1 MSDQRDGGITWT
13 EETWNPIRGCSRV
26 SEGCR
31 HCYAETMAARF
42 SGPGQ
47 PYEGLARSTPSG
59 PRWTGKVRLV
69 EEHLADP
76 LRWKRP
82 RRVFVNSMSDLFHE
96 ALSNE
101 QIAAI
106 FGVMAAAPQHTFQ
119 VLTKRPARAREWFAW
134 VASRPFEGPPA
145 IPDGPWDPM
154 AVALGHAKKAGVE
167 LPRAPRA
174 SAWPLPSVWLGVSV
188 EDQASADERIL
199 HLLETPAA
207 VRWVSYEPALGPV
220 RFDHLDADAA
230 GHAEWCQIDALTGRH
245 TDMGRPCPDA
255 PSSLD
260 WIVIGGESGPGARP
274 FDVAWARATIAA
286 CRAAGV
292 KVFVKQLGAYV
303 VDCNDAG
310 FEAEN
315 EVWAEGPEEGQPTD
329 PGAWPTP
336 VDVEHD
342 LGGYVDGYQGAPV
355 RVRLRDRKG
364 GDPAEWPEDL
374 RVREWPSAE
383 GAR

>member
-1 MSDQRDGGITWT
+1 MSDQRDGGIAWT

-31 HCYAETMAARF
+31 HCYAERMAARF

-47 PYEGLARSTPSG
+47 PYDGLARSTPSG

-119 VLTKRPARAREWFAW
+119 VLTKRAKRMREWFVGGARPNIAVYDAAAEIVAGDWSKMPSDMAKTRSSGGAW
-134 VASRPFEGPPA
+134 
-145 IPDGPWDPM
+145 
-154 AVALGHAKKAGVE
+154 
-167 LPRAPRA
+167 
-174 SAWPLPSVWLGVSV
+174 WPLPNVWLGVSV
-188 EDQASADERIL
+188 EDQATADARIP

-255 PSSLD
+255 PSRLD

-292 KVFVKQLGAYV
+292 PCFVKQLGAR
-303 VDCNDAG
+303 
-310 FEAEN
+310 
-315 EVWAEGPEEGQPTD
+315 
-329 PGAWPTP
+329 P
-336 VDVEHD
+336 V
-342 LGGYVDGYQGAPV
+342 QAPAPPV
-355 RVRLRDRKG
+355 GRYAFAFDDRKG
-364 GDPAEWPEDL
+364 GDPAEWPVDL